1 MSKKCLIILESPSK
15 VKYLEKYLSNTEYII
30 TSSCGHVTEIPKKTL
45 GIDLQTYTAEF
56 IESPSKK
63 DVIANIKKLYKSCN
77 SILLASDNDR
87 EGCGISMHIFNIL
100 GVKPE
105 NRKRIL
111 FNEITEK
118 AIKEAIKKPVL
129 IDENEKDSYLARVI
143 ADRLIGYTVSPTV
156 WAQFNSYTLSAGR
169 VMSPVIKLVIERENE
184 IEKFNSTPYFHI
196 DANFIL
202 DKKELTKSSKTNSN
216 YILTTC
222 ENNIQDQSIIENLY
236 KKCADGTAKFIIKSI
251 SKSNGK
257 RNPSPAYTTSTL
269 QQDSSCKLGY
279 SPHVTM
285 SLAQK
290 LYEAGCITY
299 MRTDSISIAP
309 DAMKSIEK
317 YIKNKWGDKYY
328 RYMEYKSKSTNI
340 QGAHECCRVT
350 DINKESVLGVDG
362 LNAQHN
368 RLYQM
373 IFRKTISSQMS
384 PSEFDLL
391 TVKIINEENHNDVN
405 NDVNTTEITKS
416 KKILKKDTKKD
427 NKKEQV
433 NNNTLTFIG
442 KHEKNTFLG
451 FLECMNMHKKKV
463 IKNVLGDLEV
473 IPEDELQQSEEEQ
486 DNEDNTDNIENI
498 PNSDYLEK
506 IFNSLKENQEVFAQ
520 SMNTI
525 QKYTKPI
532 ARYTE
537 ASLIKMMESIN
548 LGRPST
554 FSATITKIQEKQY
567 VEKKNLPQKQVNIIS
582 LKYEFPDKIKIET
595 KKTNLPGDKNK
606 LVPTSL
612 GIMVNEF
619 LCKNFVELMDYK
631 YTGKIESMLD
641 DIAVNKSKLYDVIH
655 LLYTNLTPIITTL
668 SQEIKAR
675 KALKSANPNADS
687 STRRSLGLNPQTN
700 IPIFAIKSKKGFL
713 IVEENA
719 DKKQSRFANF
729 SSSFEDMNLET
740 ALSLLIYPKNLGK
753 YKEHDI
759 CIKKASNIYIVYNG
773 SNYSIENYLKANSK
787 SNIDPEHITLIEAKT
802 ILEYYEKSK
811 ADKLENDK
819 LDKKLNDDITIKK
832 GPFGIYIKYK
842 GESNVK
848 IPKKYKD
855 NIDTLTLELALE
867 IIEKDKTKA
876 KSSSTRGK
884 SAPKGKAKAAPKEKA
899 KAAPKEKAKA
909 APKEKAKP
917 APKEKAKPAPKEKAK
932 AAPKEKAKPAP
943 KVIKLKKLKT

>member
-30 TSSCGHVTEIPKKTL
+30 TSSCGHVTEIPKKKL

-77 SILLASDNDR
+77 SILLASDHDR

-100 GVKPE
+100 GVNPE

-156 WAQFNSYTLSAGR
+156 CAQFNSYTLSAGR

-184 IEKFNSTPYFHI
+184 IEKFNSTPYFHL

-202 DKKELTKSSKTNSN
+202 DKKELIKSSKSSKSYNNSNTN

-236 KKCADGTAKFIIKSI
+236 KKCSDGTAKFIIKSI

-279 SPHVTM
+279 SPQVTM
-285 SLAQK
+285 ALSQK

-299 MRTDSISIAP
+299 MRTDSIAIAP

-328 RYMEYKSKSTNI
+328 RYMEYKAKSTNI

-350 DINKESVLGVDG
+350 DVNKESVLGVDG

-391 TVKIINEENHNDVN
+391 TIKIINEENHNDVKN
-405 NDVNTTEITKS
+405 NDVNTNDVNTNDITKS
-416 KKILKKDTKKD
+416 KKKSKKDTKKEHVEK
-427 NKKEQV
+427 NT
-433 NNNTLTFIG
+433 NTLTFVG

-473 IPEDELQQSEEEQ
+473 ISEDELQQSEEEQ

-532 ARYTE
+532 VRYTE

-554 FSATITKIQEKQY
+554 FAATLTKIQEKQY

-582 LKYEFPDKIKIET
+582 LKYEFPDKIKIEN

-612 GIMVNEF
+612 GIMINEF
-619 LCKNFVELMDYK
+619 LCKNFVELMDYQ
-631 YTGKIESMLD
+631 YTAKIESMLD
-641 DIAVNKSKLYDVIH
+641 SISEGKIKLYDVIH
-655 LLYTNLTPIITTL
+655 LLYTNLTPIINTL
-668 SQEIKAR
+668 TQELKSR
-675 KALKSANPNADS
+675 KTLKSADPKADS
-687 STRRSLGLNPQTN
+687 DSRRSLGVNPQNN
-700 IPIFAIKSKKGFL
+700 IPIVAIKSKNGFL
-713 IVEENA
+713 IIEENP
-719 DKKQSRFANF
+719 DKKLARFASF
-729 SSSFEDMNLET
+729 TSSFEKMTLDK
-740 ALSLLIYPKNLGK
+740 ALSLLIYPKNLGS
-753 YKEHDI
+753 YKENDI
-759 CIKKASNIYIVYNG
+759 IIKKAKNIYISYNN
-773 SNYSIENYLKANSK
+773 SNYSIENYMKANK
-787 SNIDPEHITLIEAKT
+787 NCIIDPETITLEEAQT
-802 ILEYYEKSK
+802 ILDYYEQAKISK
-811 ADKLENDK
+811 AENDK
-819 LDKKLNDDITIKK
+819 KDITLNTDIIIKVGYY
-832 GPFGIYIKYK
+832 GPYIKYK
-842 GESNVK
+842 GDQN
-848 IPKKYKD
+848 IP
-855 NIDTLTLELALE
+855 L
-867 IIEKDKTKA
+867 
-876 KSSSTRGK
+876 
-884 SAPKGKAKAAPKEKA
+884 P
-899 KAAPKEKAKA
+899 
-909 APKEKAKP
+909 
-917 APKEKAKPAPKEKAK
+917 
-932 AAPKEKAKPAP
+932 
-943 KVIKLKKLKT
+943 KKLKDIYETITLEQALEVIEKNKDKPKRGGGGRNKNASSAKPKPKPKKETKPKKEKKEKEQKPKKEKKEKEPKPKTIQIKKK

>member
-1 MSKKCLIILESPSK
+1 MTKKTLVICESPSK
-15 VKYLEKYLSNTEYII
+15 IKALQKYVGDDYIV
-30 TSSCGHVTEIPKKTL
+30 TSSMGHITEIPKKIL

-77 SILLASDNDR
+77 SIIMASDNDR

-129 IDENEKDSYLARVI
+129 INEHERDSYLARVI

-184 IEKFNSTPYFHI
+184 IEKFNSTPYFHL
-196 DANFIL
+196 DANFVL
-202 DKKELTKSSKTNSN
+202 DKKELTKSSKTKTNTN

-236 KKCADGTAKFIIKSI
+236 KKCSDGNAKFIIKSI
-251 SKSNGK
+251 NKSNGK

-269 QQDSSCKLGY
+269 QQDSSIKLGY

-290 LYEAGCITY
+290 LFETGNISYH
-299 MRTDSISIAP
+299 RTDSISIAP

-340 QGAHECCRVT
+340 QGAHEACRICDV
-350 DINKESVLGVDG
+350 NKESVIGLDG
-362 LNAQHN
+362 LTAQHN
-368 RLYQM
+368 RLYQL
-373 IFRKTISSQMS
+373 IFRRTISSQMS

-391 TVKIINEENHNDVN
+391 TVKIVNEDDNDVK
-405 NDVNTTEITKS
+405 TTDITKS
-416 KKILKKDTKKD
+416 KKISKKD
-427 NKKEQV
+427 NKKDIKKEQID
-433 NNNTLTFIG
+433 NNTLTFVG

-463 IKNVLGDLEV
+463 IKNALGDLEV
-473 IPEDELQQSEEEQ
+473 IPEDELHESEEEP
-486 DNEDNTDNIENI
+486 DNEDTEDNEINI

-506 IFNSLKENQEVFAQ
+506 IFNSLKENQEVFTQ

-532 ARYTE
+532 PRYTE

-554 FSATITKIQEKQY
+554 FSSTLTKIQEKQY
-567 VEKKNLPQKQVNIIS
+567 VEKKTLPNKQVNIIS

-606 LVPTSL
+606 LIPTSL
-612 GIMVNEF
+612 GIMVNDF
-619 LCKNFVELMDYK
+619 LCKNFVELMDYQ
-631 YTGKIESMLD
+631 YTAKIESMLD
-641 DIAVNKSKLYDVIH
+641 NIAEDKSKIYDVIH
-655 LLYTNLTPIITTL
+655 LLYTNLTPIIDSL
-668 SQEIKAR
+668 SQNLKAR
-675 KALKSANPNADS
+675 KALKSADPKADS
-687 STRRSLGLNPQTN
+687 ASRRNLGINPQN
-700 IPIFAIKSKKGFL
+700 NLPIVCIKSKKGYL
-713 IVEENA
+713 LVEENPV
-719 DKKQSRFANF
+719 KKQSRFANF

-740 ALSLLIYPKNLGK
+740 ALTLLVFPKNLGQYLEK
-753 YKEHDI
+753 DI
-759 CIKKASNIYIVYNG
+759 IIKKAKNIYIQYG
-773 SNYSIENYLKANSK
+773 DANYSIENYMNSNK
-787 SNIDPEHITLIEAKT
+787 EITIDPESIIFGEAQK
-802 ILEYYEKSK
+802 IIDYYIKCK
-811 ADKLENDK
+811 ADKAENDK
-819 LDKKLNDDITIKK
+819 KDKKLNDDITIKT
-832 GPFGIYIKYK
+832 GPYGVYLKL
-842 GESNVK
+842 SNNTNVK
-848 IPKKYKD
+848 LPKKFKD
-855 NIDTLTLELALE
+855 NIDSLTLE
-867 IIEKDKTKA
+867 D
-876 KSSSTRGK
+876 
-884 SAPKGKAKAAPKEKA
+884 AKAIVEKHNSTPAKGSKSGKFSAKGSAKPKEKA
-899 KAAPKEKAKA
+899 DVKEKAKKSEKSA
-909 APKEKAKP
+909 KAKKEKEDKPKKEKAP
-917 APKEKAKPAPKEKAK
+917 KAKPIKV
-932 AAPKEKAKPAP
+932 KP
-943 KVIKLKKLKT
+943 IKNKF

>member
-1 MSKKCLIILESPSK
+1 MSKKTLVIVESPSK
-15 VKYLEKYLSNTEYII
+15 VKSVQKYVGDDYIV

-77 SILLASDNDR
+77 SILLASDGDR

-118 AIKEAIKKPVL
+118 ALKEAIKKPVL

-143 ADRLIGYTVSPTV
+143 ADRLIGYTVSPTI

-184 IEKFNSTPYFHI
+184 IEKFNSTPYFHL
-196 DANFIL
+196 DANFVL
-202 DKKELTKSSKTNSN
+202 DKKEFTKSSKTNNNSN

-222 ENNIQDQSIIENLY
+222 ENNIQDQSIIEKLY

-269 QQDSSCKLGY
+269 QQDSSIKLGY

-299 MRTDSISIAP
+299 MRTDSIAIAP

-317 YIKNKWGDKYY
+317 YIKNKWGEKYY
-328 RYMEYKSKSTNI
+328 RYMEYKAKSTNI
-340 QGAHECCRVT
+340 QGAHEACRVC
-350 DINKESVLGVDG
+350 DVNKESVLGVDG

-373 IFRKTISSQMS
+373 IFRRTISSQMT

-391 TVKIINEENHNDVN
+391 TVKITYENINKEN
-405 NDVNTTEITKS
+405 NDAVNTTDDKTDITKS
-416 KKILKKDTKKD
+416 KKVSKKDTKKEHTD
-427 NKKEQV
+427 
-433 NNNTLTFIG
+433 NNTLTFVG

-463 IKNVLGDLEV
+463 IKNALGDLEV
-473 IPEDELQQSEEEQ
+473 IPEDELQESDEEQ
-486 DNEDNTDNIENI
+486 DNEDNTDNTENI

-506 IFNSLKENQEVFAQ
+506 IFNSLKENQEIFAQ

-554 FSATITKIQEKQY
+554 FSSTLTKIQEKQY
-567 VEKKNLPQKQVNIIS
+567 VEKKNLPQKQVSIIS
-582 LKYEFPDKIKIET
+582 LKYEFPDKIKIENKNT
-595 KKTNLPGDKNK
+595 ILQSDKNK

-612 GIMVNEF
+612 GIMVNDF
-619 LCKNFVELMDYK
+619 LCKNFIELMDYK
-631 YTGKIESMLD
+631 YTANIELLLD
-641 DIAVNKSKLYDVIH
+641 DIAEGKAKIYDVIH
-655 LLYTNLTPIITTL
+655 LIYTKMKPIIDSL
-668 SQEIKAR
+668 SQDLKAR
-675 KALKSANPNADS
+675 KALKSADPKADS
-687 STRRSLGLNPQTN
+687 ASRRNLGLNPATN
-700 IPIFAIKSKKGFL
+700 LPVVCIKSKKGFL
-713 IVEENA
+713 LIEENPV
-719 DKKQSRFANF
+719 KKQSRFANF
-729 SSSFEDMNLET
+729 SSSFEDMTLDI
-740 ALSLLIYPKNLGK
+740 ALTLLIFPKNLGS
-753 YKEHDI
+753 YLEKEI
-759 CIKKASNIYIVYNG
+759 ILKKAKNIYIQYG
-773 SNYSIENYLKANSK
+773 DANYSIENYMNTNKQIT
-787 SNIDPEHITLIEAKT
+787 IDPETISLTEATK
-802 ILEYYEKSK
+802 IIDYYIKCK
-811 ADKLENDK
+811 ANKEENAKKDKV
-819 LDKKLNDDITIKK
+819 LNDDITIKT
-832 GPFGIYIKYK
+832 GPYGVYLKL
-842 GESNVK
+842 SNNTNVK
-848 IPKKYKD
+848 LPKKYKD
-855 NIDTLTLELALE
+855 NIDALTLEDALA
-867 IIEKDKTKA
+867 IVEKHNTTPSKGSKA
-876 KSSSTRGK
+876 GRFG
-884 SAPKGKAKAAPKEKA
+884 SAKPKEKA
-899 KAAPKEKAKA
+899 KSAKPKEKAKKETKEDK
-909 APKEKAKP
+909 PKKEKA
-917 APKEKAKPAPKEKAK
+917 
-932 AAPKEKAKPAP
+932 P
-943 KVIKLKKLKT
+943 KVKPVKVKPIKTKF

>member
-1 MSKKCLIILESPSK
+1 MSKKTLVIVESPSK
-15 VKYLEKYLSNTEYII
+15 VKSVQKYVGDDYIV

-56 IESPSKK
+56 IESPLKK

-77 SILLASDNDR
+77 SILLASDGDR

-143 ADRLIGYTVSPTV
+143 ADRLIGYTVSPTI

-184 IEKFNSTPYFHI
+184 IEKFNSTPYFHL
-196 DANFIL
+196 DANFVL
-202 DKKELTKSSKTNSN
+202 VKKELTKSSKTNTN

-269 QQDSSCKLGY
+269 QQDSSIKLGY

-299 MRTDSISIAP
+299 MRTDSIAIAP

-317 YIKNKWGDKYY
+317 YIKNKWGEKYY
-328 RYMEYKSKSTNI
+328 RYMEYKAKSTNI
-340 QGAHECCRVT
+340 QGAHEACRVT
-350 DINKESVLGVDG
+350 DVNKESVLGVDG

-373 IFRKTISSQMS
+373 IFRRTISSQMT

-391 TVKIINEENHNDVN
+391 TVKITYENINKEN
-405 NDVNTTEITKS
+405 NDAVNTTDDKTDITKS
-416 KKILKKDTKKD
+416 KKVSKKDTKKEHTD
-427 NKKEQV
+427 
-433 NNNTLTFIG
+433 NNTLTFVG

-463 IKNVLGDLEV
+463 IKNALGDLEV
-473 IPEDELQQSEEEQ
+473 IPEDELQESDEEQ
-486 DNEDNTDNIENI
+486 DNEDNTDNTENI

-506 IFNSLKENQEVFAQ
+506 IFNSLKENQEIFAQ

-554 FSATITKIQEKQY
+554 FSSTLTKIQEKQY
-567 VEKKNLPQKQVNIIS
+567 VEKKNLPQKQVSIIS
-582 LKYEFPDKIKIET
+582 LKYEFPDKIKIENKNT
-595 KKTNLPGDKNK
+595 ILQSDKNK

-612 GIMVNEF
+612 GIMVNDF
-619 LCKNFVELMDYK
+619 LCKNFIELMDYK
-631 YTGKIESMLD
+631 YTANIELLLD
-641 DIAVNKSKLYDVIH
+641 DIAEGKAKIYDVIH
-655 LLYTNLTPIITTL
+655 LIYTKMKPIIDSL
-668 SQEIKAR
+668 SQDLKAR
-675 KALKSANPNADS
+675 KALKSADPKADS
-687 STRRSLGLNPQTN
+687 ASRRNLGLNPATN
-700 IPIFAIKSKKGFL
+700 LPVVCIKSKKGFL
-713 IVEENA
+713 LIEENPV
-719 DKKQSRFANF
+719 KKQSRFANF
-729 SSSFEDMNLET
+729 SSSFEDMTLEI
-740 ALSLLIYPKNLGK
+740 ALTLLIFPKNLGS
-753 YKEHDI
+753 YLEKEI
-759 CIKKASNIYIVYNG
+759 ILKKAKNIYIQYG
-773 SNYSIENYLKANSK
+773 DANYSIENYMNTNKQTT
-787 SNIDPEHITLIEAKT
+787 IDPETISLSEATK
-802 ILEYYEKSK
+802 IIDYYIKCK
-811 ADKLENDK
+811 ADKEENAKKDK
-819 LDKKLNDDITIKK
+819 VLNDDITIKT
-832 GPFGIYIKYK
+832 GPYGVYLKL
-842 GESNVK
+842 SNNTNVK
-848 IPKKYKD
+848 LPKKYKD
-855 NIDTLTLELALE
+855 NIDALTLEDALA
-867 IIEKDKTKA
+867 IVEKHNTTPSKGSKA
-876 KSSSTRGK
+876 GRFG
-884 SAPKGKAKAAPKEKA
+884 SAKPKEKA
-899 KAAPKEKAKA
+899 KSAKPKEKAKLA
-909 APKEKAKP
+909 KPKEKAKKETKEDKP
-917 APKEKAKPAPKEKAK
+917 KKEKA
-932 AAPKEKAKPAP
+932 P
-943 KVIKLKKLKT
+943 KVKPVKVKPVKTKF

>member
-1 MSKKCLIILESPSK
+1 MSKKTLVIVESPSK
-15 VKYLEKYLSNTEYII
+15 VKSVQKYVGDDYIV

-77 SILLASDNDR
+77 GILLASDGDR

-118 AIKEAIKKPVL
+118 AIKEAIKNPVI
-129 IDENEKDSYLARVI
+129 IDENERDSYLARVI
-143 ADRLIGYTVSPTV
+143 ADRLIGYTVSPTI
-156 WAQFNSYTLSAGR
+156 WTQFNSYTLSAGR

-184 IEKFNSTPYFHI
+184 IEKFNSTPYFHL
-196 DANFIL
+196 DANFVL
-202 DKKELTKSSKTNSN
+202 DKKELTKSSKTNTN

-269 QQDSSCKLGY
+269 QQDSSIKLGY

-290 LYEAGCITY
+290 LFETGNISYH
-299 MRTDSISIAP
+299 RTDSIAIAP

-317 YIKNKWGDKYY
+317 YIKNKWGEKYY
-328 RYMEYKSKSTNI
+328 RYMEYKAKSTNI
-340 QGAHECCRVT
+340 QGAHEACRVC
-350 DINKESVLGVDG
+350 DVNKESVLGVDG

-373 IFRKTISSQMS
+373 IFRRTISSQMT

-391 TVKIINEENHNDVN
+391 TVKITYENINKEN
-405 NDVNTTEITKS
+405 NDAVNTTDDKTDITKS
-416 KKILKKDTKKD
+416 KKVSKKDTKKEHTD
-427 NKKEQV
+427 
-433 NNNTLTFIG
+433 NNTLTFVG

-463 IKNVLGDLEV
+463 IKNALGDLEV
-473 IPEDELQQSEEEQ
+473 IPEDELQESDEEQ
-486 DNEDNTDNIENI
+486 DNEDNTDNTENI

-506 IFNSLKENQEVFAQ
+506 IFNSLKENQEIFAQ

-554 FSATITKIQEKQY
+554 FSSTLTKIQEKQY
-567 VEKKNLPQKQVNIIS
+567 VEKKNLPQKQVSIIS
-582 LKYEFPDKIKIET
+582 LKYEFPDKIKIENKNT
-595 KKTNLPGDKNK
+595 ILQSDKNK

-612 GIMVNEF
+612 GIMVNDF
-619 LCKNFVELMDYK
+619 LCKNFIELMDYK
-631 YTGKIESMLD
+631 YTANIELLLD
-641 DIAVNKSKLYDVIH
+641 DIAEGKAKIYDVIH
-655 LLYTNLTPIITTL
+655 LIYTKMKPIIDSL
-668 SQEIKAR
+668 SQDLKAR
-675 KALKSANPNADS
+675 KALKSADPKADS
-687 STRRSLGLNPQTN
+687 ASRRNLGLNPVN
-700 IPIFAIKSKKGFL
+700 NLPVVCIKSKKGFL
-713 IVEENA
+713 LIEENPV
-719 DKKQSRFANF
+719 KKQSRFANF
-729 SSSFEDMNLET
+729 SSSFEDMTLET
-740 ALSLLIYPKNLGK
+740 ALTLLIFPKNLGS
-753 YKEHDI
+753 YLEKEI
-759 CIKKASNIYIVYNG
+759 IIKKAKNIYIQYG
-773 SNYSIENYLKANSK
+773 DSNYSIENYMNTNKQII
-787 SNIDPEHITLIEAKT
+787 IDPETISLTEAKK
-802 ILEYYEKSK
+802 IIDYYIKCK
-811 ADKLENDK
+811 VDKEENAKKDK
-819 LDKKLNDDITIKK
+819 VLNDDITIKT
-832 GPFGIYIKYK
+832 GPYGVYLKL
-842 GESNVK
+842 SNNTNVK
-848 IPKKYKD
+848 LPKKYKD
-855 NIDTLTLELALE
+855 NIDSLTLEDALA
-867 IIEKDKTKA
+867 IVEKHNTTPSKGSKAGRFETKGSAKPKPKPKSAEVKPKA
-876 KSSSTRGK
+876 K
-884 SAPKGKAKAAPKEKA
+884 KEKA
-899 KAAPKEKAKA
+899 KKETKETKPKKEKAI
-909 APKEKAKP
+909 KP
-917 APKEKAKPAPKEKAK
+917 VKIKP
-932 AAPKEKAKPAP
+932 
-943 KVIKLKKLKT
+943 VKTKF